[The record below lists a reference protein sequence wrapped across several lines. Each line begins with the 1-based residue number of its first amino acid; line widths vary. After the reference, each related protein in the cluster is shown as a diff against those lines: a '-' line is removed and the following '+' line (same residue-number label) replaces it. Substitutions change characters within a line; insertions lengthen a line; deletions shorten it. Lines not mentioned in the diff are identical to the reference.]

1 MSYFLKLNLVSIY
14 YGLMFFISIELQVN
28 YYRMVRLTGWEG
40 QQFDIFLFLVH
51 AIGWIVASIVMYKLT
66 AKWLARHRLVYV
78 TTILWLPY
86 SIIFTFLFTSI
97 FPITN
102 QGDSPAP
109 VQGLILF
116 AMIFLFPFYIAILNF
131 LCRFFSADNTQG

>member
-28 YYRMVRLTGWEG
+28 YYRMLRLTRWKG
-40 QQFDIFLFLVH
+40 QQIDIFLFLVH
-51 AIGWIVASIVMYKLT
+51 AIGWIAGSIILYKLT
-66 AKWLARHRLVYV
+66 AKWLARRRLVYV

-86 SIIFTFLFTSI
+86 SIIFTFLFASI

-116 AMIFLFPFYIAILNF
+116 AMIFSFPFYIAILNF
-131 LCRFFSADNTQG
+131 LCRFLSADNA

>member
-1 MSYFLKLNLVSIY
+1 
-14 YGLMFFISIELQVN
+14 MFFISIELQVN
-28 YYRMVRLTGWEG
+28 YYRMLRLTGWKG
-40 QQFDIFLFLVH
+40 QQIDIFLFLVQ
-51 AIGWIVASIVMYKLT
+51 AIGWIAGSVFLYKLT
-66 AKWLARHRLVYV
+66 AKWLAHRRLVYV

-86 SIIFTFLFTSI
+86 SIIFSFLFTKI

-116 AMIFLFPFYIAILNF
+116 AMIFSFPFYIAILNF
-131 LCRFFSADNTQG
+131 LCRFLSADNA